1 MAYVIP
7 PVCRLRGFGPG
18 SPELPDNSGSG
29 PDTGSVAAS
38 AADPL
43 LLVADGIR
51 SLVTLRPTRSLGPGE
66 RRGPDHRSAR
76 DALLA
81 SVRDDVGARVAVLLC
96 VGLRDGEV
104 DVSGPELDAGA
115 ALLLRHHVRH
125 TAAPDRFL
133 GGFLIG
139 RTACTTAQRAVGGAA
154 WASSPLRRVCRD
166 GLGVEHLLGMP
177 IARSES
183 QIDLLLLGRL
193 GDDFP
198 DAVLALLSR
207 AQPSLRDL
215 YRLAARPGTGQHA
228 HPHRAGVQVLLDG
241 ASPLTP
247 REREVLGAL
256 GTGRTAYAIAATLG
270 CSERTVHRH
279 LQSIYRKLG
288 THDRR
293 VTLTR
298 AREQRLI

>member
-1 MAYVIP
+1 M
-7 PVCRLRGFGPG
+7 
-18 SPELPDNSGSG
+18 
-29 PDTGSVAAS
+29 AAS

-51 SLVTLRPTRSLGPGE
+51 SLVTLLPTRSSGPGG
-66 RRGPDHRSAR
+66 RRGPDHRSPR
-76 DALLA
+76 DALVA
-81 SVRDDVGARVAVLLC
+81 SVRDDVGAGVAVLLS

-104 DVSGPELDAGA
+104 VVSGPDLDAGA

-154 WASSPLRRVCRD
+154 WASSPLHRVCRD
-166 GLGVEHLLGMP
+166 GLGVDHLLGMP
-177 IARSES
+177 MARSES
-183 QIDLLLLGRL
+183 QIDLLLLGRQ
-193 GDDFP
+193 GEDFSE
-198 DAVLALLSR
+198 AMLALLTR
-207 AQPSLRDL
+207 AQASLLDL
-215 YRLAARPGTGQHA
+215 YRLAARPGPGEQ
-228 HPHRAGVQVLLDG
+228 PHLGRAGVRAVMDG
-241 ASPLTP
+241 ATPLTP

-298 AREQRLI
+298 ARELRLI